1 MIQYSLTESALSPFQ
16 AEPTQANWRRSRNGK
31 ARPAKGLEAKSG
43 ARCRLPNR
51 ASLISNSR
59 NGPAQRYIPSLVISY
74 DTHKTIALDSG
85 FHLAFLYSHIKMTID
100 IRRIP

>member
-1 MIQYSLTESALSPFQ
+1 MSSEFHRIPSD
-16 AEPTQANWRRSRNGK
+16 R
-31 ARPAKGLEAKSG
+31 KGLEAKSG

-51 ASLISNSR
+51 AALTSHSR
-59 NGPAQRYIPSLVISY
+59 NGPAQHFIPSLVISY